1 MSVFDLIKII
11 VFIPIYILALNK
23 IVYNIEVYC
32 IDKESWKVTKYTLLA
47 LALFWP
53 VTLIWLEL
61 ITWRNL
67 MKY

>member
-32 IDKESWKVTKYTLLA
+32 IDKECWKVTKYTLLA

-53 VTLIWLEL
+53 VTLIWPDLS
-61 ITWRNL
+61 
-67 MKY
+67 